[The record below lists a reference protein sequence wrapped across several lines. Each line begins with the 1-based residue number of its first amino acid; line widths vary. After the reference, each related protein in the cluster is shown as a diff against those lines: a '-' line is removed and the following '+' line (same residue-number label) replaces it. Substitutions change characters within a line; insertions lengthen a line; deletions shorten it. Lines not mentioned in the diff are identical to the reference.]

1 MGAIEVLKRCEVF
14 LGLDDA
20 DLQKVVNLPS
30 CKEHNYPDKE
40 VIFKI
45 GEEAR
50 HLFILVNGQV
60 DLVMQMSAAS
70 AESPKHTVV
79 NVIGTGGVF
88 GWRALVPPHIFGMS
102 AISKGQTKLLAI
114 GGAELRG
121 LFDRHP
127 NIGYEVTQSLLRVI
141 LSRYRNIEEL
151 LLIGARATSLDRMK
165 RRTHQA

>member
-1 MGAIEVLKRCEVF
+1 MDTIEILKRCEIF
-14 LGLDDA
+14 LGLDDT

-40 VIFKI
+40 VVFKI

-60 DLVMQMSAAS
+60 NLVMQVSAAS

-79 NVIGTGGVF
+79 NVIGTGGIL
-88 GWRALVPPHIFGMS
+88 GWPALVPPHIFGMS

-114 GGAELRG
+114 GGPELRG
-121 LFDRHP
+121 LFDRHT
-127 NIGYEVTQSLLRVI
+127 NIGYEVIQSLLRVI

-151 LLIGARATSLDRMK
+151 LLTGTKAPSLDRMK